1 MFRYD
6 RMNWLAKEK
15 GVKKAHLCR
24 LLGKT
29 QYYLRDAEKANTDI
43 KGDALEILAAA
54 LGTTPEYLTGESD
67 EKEPAGKRALSEE
80 DIKFAFFGGDAGIMT
95 EEDMEDMRKVAAIII
110 ERRKR
115 GGT

>member
-6 RMNWLAKEK
+6 RMNLLAKEK

-43 KGDALEILAAA
+43 KGEALSIIAEA

-67 EKEPAGKRALSEE
+67 DKNPAPVRDGIYREVVADINGLSPEDVQRVAEYVAFLKSRGEK
-80 DIKFAFFGGDAGIMT
+80 
-95 EEDMEDMRKVAAIII
+95 
-110 ERRKR
+110 
-115 GGT
+115 